1 MIFLIFI
8 WLLVFSLIWNVDVD
22 IDVDS
27 SEVNEIRQEWE
38 NKGKS
43 YTFQF
48 FDLDPS
54 VVSPFFSLHLYAFIS

>member
-1 MIFLIFI
+1 M
-8 WLLVFSLIWNVDVD
+8 WNVDVD

-38 NKGKS
+38 NKGKG

-54 VVSPFFSLHLYAFIS
+54 VVSPSILCLHLDALIS

>member
-1 MIFLIFI
+1 M
-8 WLLVFSLIWNVDVD
+8 WNVD

-38 NKGKS
+38 NKAKG

-54 VVSPFFSLHLYAFIS
+54 VVSPSILSTFLCFDFVNV